1 MFLSLSPSLP
11 PSLKSINMS
20 LGECFGGK
28 KREERKLCTMFS
40 CGGNARLGRG
50 GREPCVNLFTC
61 TTLSI
66 TFSEAHYFKGTGP
79 CGRVP
84 RRLVQ
89 MKSPA
94 LVQGFTAARVTQR
107 ISFKFVCPSVFLAG
121 PSAGPGQLTCRVSL
135 WSPAQHDSCPSVHRA

>member
-1 MFLSLSPSLP
+1 MFLSLSPSLT

-20 LGECFGGK
+20 LGECFWK
-28 KREERKLCTMFS
+28 KEKERKENC
-40 CGGNARLGRG
+40 ARLGRG

-135 WSPAQHDSCPSVHRA
+135 WSPAQHDSGPSVHRA